1 MASVVR
7 VVFPSAVTLVVPS
20 EEFEAI
26 DEPVEEASPVASPEV
41 VERAAPTEPV
51 LSLAVK

>member
-7 VVFPSAVTLVVPS
+7 VVFPLTVTLVVAS

-26 DEPVEEASPVASPEV
+26 DEPVEEASPIASPEV

-51 LSLAVK
+51 LSLTAK